1 MTISKNGIK
10 VEIFGTE
17 YRIKG
22 DANAEY
28 IRKVAGL
35 VDEKMRQIADASMT
49 GSVAK
54 IAILAAVNIADELFK
69 ERQARTSA
77 MEKLADRLKDIEEN
91 DQAGK

>member
-22 DANAEY
+22 DANADY

-77 MEKLADRLKDIEEN
+77 MEKLAERLKDIEEN
-91 DQAGK
+91 GQAE

>member
-22 DANAEY
+22 DANADY
-28 IRKVAGL
+28 IKQVAGL
-35 VDEKMRQIADASMT
+35 VDERMRQIADASVT

-54 IAILAAVNIADELFK
+54 IAILAAVNIADELLK
-69 ERQARTSA
+69 ERLARESA
-77 MEKLADRLKDIEEN
+77 MDKLSERLKQAEEN
-91 DQAGK
+91 GQE

>member
-22 DANAEY
+22 DANADY

-69 ERQARTSA
+69 ERQVRTSA
-77 MEKLADRLKDIEEN
+77 MEKLAERLKDIEEN
-91 DQAGK
+91 GQAE

>member
-91 DQAGK
+91 GQAEK

>member
-22 DANAEY
+22 DANGDY
-28 IRKVAGL
+28 IRQVAGL
-35 VDEKMRQIADASMT
+35 VDERMRQIADASMT

-54 IAILAAVNIADELFK
+54 IAILAAVNIADELLK
-69 ERQARTSA
+69 ERLTRKSA
-77 MEKLADRLKDIEEN
+77 MEKLSERLKQAEEN
-91 DQAGK
+91 GQE

>member
-22 DANAEY
+22 DANGDY
-28 IRKVAGL
+28 IRQVAGL
-35 VDEKMRQIADASMT
+35 VDERMRQIADASMT

-54 IAILAAVNIADELFK
+54 IAILAAVNIADELLK
-69 ERQARTSA
+69 ERLTRESA
-77 MEKLADRLKDIEEN
+77 MEKLSERLKQAEEN
-91 DQAGK
+91 GQE